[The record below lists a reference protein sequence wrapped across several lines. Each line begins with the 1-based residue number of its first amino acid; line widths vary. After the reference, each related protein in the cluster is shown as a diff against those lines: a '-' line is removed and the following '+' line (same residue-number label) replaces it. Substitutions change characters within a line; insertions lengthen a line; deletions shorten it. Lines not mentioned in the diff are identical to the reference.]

1 MDCIDGRVTFDELSG
16 DGKTWYNGYTTVE
29 EEGFRKAVET
39 NISTA
44 NAWGWARGAWA
55 VQSQADKMNDKY
67 SIYYGQTPSSQEL
80 GGQIGTMQSEFFLQ
94 VLSGEVPLDDFDDYV
109 KRWYELGGQTIT
121 DEVNEAVRAA
131 Q

>member
-1 MDCIDGRVTFDELSG
+1 
-16 DGKTWYNGYTTVE
+16 
-29 EEGFRKAVET
+29 
-39 NISTA
+39 
-44 NAWGWARGAWA
+44 
-55 VQSQADKMNDKY
+55 MNDKY
-67 SIYYGQTPSSQEL
+67 SVYYGQTPSSEEL

-109 KRWYELGGQTIT
+109 ERWYEQGGQTIT